1 MLFWLVII
9 APDWMRK
16 RLTRLR
22 NFSLF
27 PVKRDNWNSLKCIW
41 HEKYFL
47 LIWKAFQNTEE
58 WRLSFWIIFFRFR
71 DMEVHLLCKLDQWWC
86 HTVCNWKVAKYWIND
101 IFGNIEAVFLKL
113 GTTIVHHK
121 RNKMTP
127 IMLLPW
133 QQFGHWCSLYKN

>member
-101 IFGNIEAVFLKL
+101 IFEKYWSSVLE
-113 GTTIVHHK
+113 TWHHK
-121 RNKMTP
+121 CASQKKQNVTLNAVAMTTVWP
-127 IMLLPW
+127 LVL
-133 QQFGHWCSLYKN
+133 S